1 MTAEADLRLIRASE
15 RSTDTQQTS
24 GMTREV
30 AISKEGIWA
39 AYVRTEPGM
48 ASGWHHH
55 AAYETAIYVLRGRV
69 RFEFGREGSNA
80 IEAGP
85 GDFVHVPPG
94 AVHRESNPDATEGQL
109 VVIRAGTGVPNVNV
123 DGPA

>member
-1 MTAEADLRLIRASE
+1 MTANADLRLIRASE

-39 AYVRTEPGM
+39 AHVRTEPGM

-69 RFEFGREGSNA
+69 RFEFGHGGSNA

-123 DGPA
+123 EGPA

>member
-1 MTAEADLRLIRASE
+1 MRPDGELSLVRATE

-24 GMTREV
+24 GMIREV
-30 AISKEGIWA
+30 AIAKEGVWA
-39 AYVRTEPGM
+39 AFVRTQPRM

-55 AAYETAIYVLRGRV
+55 AAYETAIYVLRGRL
-69 RFEFGREGSNA
+69 RFEFGSGGGSA

-85 GDFVHVPPG
+85 GDFVHVPAG
-94 AVHRESNPDATEGQL
+94 AVHRESNPGDTDGEI
-109 VVIRAGTGVPNVNV
+109 VVVRAGTGAPNVNV